1 MRIGI
6 GLDQDLSNANGA
18 TAVTQSLLHGL
29 SRSDDGH
36 AAVAGAILQSLVNRT
51 GGRLHIAMG
60 VGQLVERLLDDQPDE
75 TVGIELEVTA
85 RGVPG
90 G

>member
-1 MRIGI
+1 
-6 GLDQDLSNANGA
+6 
-18 TAVTQSLLHGL
+18 
-29 SRSDDGH
+29 
-36 AAVAGAILQSLVNRT
+36 
-51 GGRLHIAMG
+51 MG